1 MCGRYYIAEDDQAE
15 ELKQI
20 IDMINRKHN
29 GDGSVKIAGEIF
41 PSEKVPVITTSR
53 AQKIIPFPMEW
64 GYSTFEGNRLIN
76 ARSETASQK
85 PTFKDGMFHRRCIIP
100 ASWYFEWNRSEP
112 GRPKY
117 AIGAEQKNVIYMAG
131 IYRFEKDHQTKRDKP
146 VFSILTRDPAES
158 ISFIHPRMPVLLPRE
173 AVRDWL
179 NTSYLAEEVLKSAV
193 LNVSHRMA

>member
-29 GDGSVKIAGEIF
+29 GDGSVKTAGEIF

-64 GYSTFEGNRLIN
+64 GYSTSDGNRLIN

-85 PTFKDGMFHRRCIIP
+85 PTFKDGNTANGDHYIDLPGLKEGQLVVIE
-100 ASWYFEWNRSEP
+100 AENGSGVTGSWIRHSSTETFVLEGQRLTD
-112 GRPKY
+112 GKLKY
-117 AIGAEQKNVIYMAG
+117 EVREDADYTFQLKCDDATFDV
-131 IYRFEKDHQTKRDKP
+131 
-146 VFSILTRDPAES
+146 S
-158 ISFIHPRMPVLLPRE
+158 ISVWE
-173 AVRDWL
+173 
-179 NTSYLAEEVLKSAV
+179 KK
-193 LNVSHRMA
+193 